1 MLRARLVPV
10 PRVANLA
17 ELNEHLIKD
26 CLNYR
31 NTHKVDSR
39 SCTVKEAYEEESYYL
54 KQIPAY
60 RYDTSRIATPTVG
73 DYSTLRFDKNDYS
86 VPVRYLRKQ
95 MTVKGYA
102 NEVCIFHEGE
112 LVATFCRLYGSGKIE
127 YRLEH
132 YIDLLERKPRAV
144 FQAKPVRRNVTKEL
158 LDWGRLLPGGNKEMV
173 KLLRLCV
180 DYGEERILSIR
191 EQLPVRATIQSR
203 GRPCRAEKCH
213 RFNKSTVLR
222 MDYHV

>member
-1 MLRARLVPV
+1 MVPV

-17 ELNEHLIKD
+17 ELNEHLIKV

-31 NTHKVDSR
+31 NTHKLDSR
-39 SCTVKEAYEEESYYL
+39 SCTVKEAYEGELYYL
-54 KQIPAY
+54 KQIPVY

-112 LVATFCRLYGSGKIE
+112 LVATFYLLYGSGKIE
-127 YRLEH
+127 YRMEH
-132 YIDLLERKPRAV
+132 YLT
-144 FQAKPVRRNVTKEL
+144 FWKESHVL
-158 LDWGRLLPGGNKEMV
+158 YFRQS
-173 KLLRLCV
+173 
-180 DYGEERILSIR
+180 LSD
-191 EQLPVRATIQSR
+191 A
-203 GRPCRAEKCH
+203 
-213 RFNKSTVLR
+213 
-222 MDYHV
+222 M